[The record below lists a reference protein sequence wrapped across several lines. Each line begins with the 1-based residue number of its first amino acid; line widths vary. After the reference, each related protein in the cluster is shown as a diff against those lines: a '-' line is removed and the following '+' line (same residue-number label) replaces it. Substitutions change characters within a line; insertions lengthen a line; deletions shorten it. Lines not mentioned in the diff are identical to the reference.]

1 MPLEIKF
8 LIAGIVLTVVLGAI
22 LFPIIRKAI
31 QEDEK
36 RNSNQ

>member
-8 LIAGIVLTVVLGAI
+8 LIAGLILTVVLGII

-31 QEDEK
+31 REDEE